1 VKNLYIFG
9 DSFSTNFSTIN
20 EIELEESWPILLS
33 NKLGYEL
40 KSYASPGIS
49 NYGILNK
56 IYDNLYFDKLDK
68 NDIVIIGITFY
79 ERIYDFWKNAGIEL
93 KDVNSQQFTKNEI
106 NFYQE
111 KILDKDGMTQYTKN
125 ALIQYD
131 FIINALKTI
140 TPNVLFWN
148 IDECDL
154 PIFEKMIKLNE
165 KNYVKPF
172 DKKCWIDYCY
182 SNQLW
187 WQTNNDKHFGKIGH
201 KEFFEYL
208 YQYIEPKLI

>member
-1 VKNLYIFG
+1 MKNLYIFG

-56 IYDNLYFDKLDK
+56 IYDNLDLTEIDKSDV
-68 NDIVIIGITFY
+68 IIIGITFY
-79 ERIYDFWKNAGIEL
+79 DRLYDLWKNAGIDL
-93 KDVNSQQFTKNEI
+93 RNNHTDGFTETEI

-111 KILDKDGMTQYTKN
+111 KILDTDGMTQYIKN
-125 ALIQYD
+125 SLLQYD
-131 FIINALKTI
+131 FIINSLKTI

-148 IDECDL
+148 IDVCDL
-154 PIFEKMIKLNE
+154 PIFKKMIKLNGE
-165 KNYVKPF
+165 NYIKPF

-187 WQTNNDKHFGKIGH
+187 WQTNNDKHFGKTGH

-208 YQYIEPKLI
+208 YPYIQ

>member
-1 VKNLYIFG
+1 MKSLYIFG

-56 IYDNLYFDKLDK
+56 IYDNLDLTEIDKS
-68 NDIVIIGITFY
+68 DIIIIGITFY
-79 ERIYDFWKNAGIEL
+79 DRLYDLWKNAGIDL
-93 KDVNSQQFTKNEI
+93 PNNTSLFTKNEV

-111 KILDKDGMTQYTKN
+111 KILDEDGMTQYIKN
-125 ALIQYD
+125 SLLQYY
-131 FIINALKTI
+131 FIINSLKTI

-148 IDECDL
+148 IDTSES
-154 PIFEKMIKLNE
+154 PIFKKMIKLNSE
-165 KNYVKPF
+165 NYIKPF
-172 DKKCWIDYCY
+172 DKNCWIDYCY

-187 WQTNNDKHFGKIGH
+187 WQTNNDKHFGKTGH

-208 YQYIEPKLI
+208 YPYIQ

>member
-1 VKNLYIFG
+1 MKSLYIFG

-56 IYDNLYFDKLDK
+56 IYDNLDLTEIDKSDV
-68 NDIVIIGITFY
+68 IIIGITFY
-79 ERIYDFWKNAGIEL
+79 DRLYDLWKNAGIDL
-93 KDVNSQQFTKNEI
+93 TNNNSLFTKNEI
-106 NFYQE
+106 NFYEE
-111 KILDKDGMTQYTKN
+111 KILDTDGMTQYIKN
-125 ALIQYD
+125 SLLQYD
-131 FIINALKTI
+131 FIINSLKTI

-148 IDECDL
+148 IDDCDL

-187 WQTNNDKHFGKIGH
+187 WQTNNDKHFGKTGH
-201 KEFFEYL
+201 KEFFQYL
-208 YQYIEPKLI
+208 YPYIQ